1 LNRIAGDNVRR
12 FLALAANYVAER
24 GVLLAA
30 ILVPAALGSSAAG
43 LGRLELLLTSSALA
57 AGLGPLGTHN
67 ALVFERFRYRRRSW
81 NVSVTVAVVG
91 GFLVG
96 AVASLTLG
104 RGDALVGGLLGSA
117 LAVHRVA
124 SFRLRIIDATRP
136 LLVSSVLF
144 VLVFAVGTAVLAAS
158 GADTAHPMPLVLVA
172 AGLVASVPAFT
183 DVRRDP
189 PGRETSLSAMMRYGL
204 PLSVE
209 AFSSWLVVSA
219 DRYVIAAFL
228 GLEAVGPYGVVYRT
242 VMLLSGVLSTAI
254 MWWQS
259 EALRRGFAW
268 ARAALRRYVVVMG
281 AVAVVLGAAAW
292 YPVVGVLRGLVDLPP
307 AEIGR
312 LVGWLLASI
321 VGFVVFMG
329 YQHVFAAAAWV
340 VPSGLLSVGNA
351 AVNLALNFALV
362 PGLGLGGAAIATAV
376 SQTVAAGAATVYFR
390 LAVRRVAR

>member
-1 LNRIAGDNVRR
+1 MNRIAGDTVRR
-12 FLALAANYVAER
+12 FLALAANYGAER
-24 GVLLAA
+24 GVLLVA
-30 ILVPAALGSSAAG
+30 ILVPAALGSTPSA
-43 LGRLELLLTSSALA
+43 LGRLELLLTASALA

-67 ALVFERFRYRRRSW
+67 ALVFEGFRYRRRAW
-81 NVSVTVAVVG
+81 NASVTVAVLG

-96 AVASLTLG
+96 VIASLTLG
-104 RGDALVGGLLGSA
+104 WADALVGGLLGLS

-124 SFRLRIIDATRP
+124 SFRLRIIDATGP

-144 VLVFAVGTAVLAAS
+144 AAVFAVGTVVLAVA
-158 GADTAHPMPLVLVA
+158 GADTAHEMPLVLA
-172 AGLVASVPAFT
+172 GAGLVASVPAFA

-189 PGRETSLSAMMRYGL
+189 PGTDTSLSAMLRYGL

-209 AFSSWLVVSA
+209 AFASWLVVSA
-219 DRYVIAAFL
+219 DRYVIAAVL

-259 EALRRGFAW
+259 EALRRGFTW
-268 ARAALRRYVVVMG
+268 AREALRRYVVVMG
-281 AVAVVLGAAAW
+281 AVSVVLAAAAW
-292 YPVVGVLRGLVDLPP
+292 YPIVAVLRGLVDLPRG
-307 AEIGR
+307 ELGW

-351 AVNLALNFALV
+351 IVNVALNFALV
-362 PGLGLGGAAIATAV
+362 PALGLVGAAVATAA
-376 SQTVAAGAATVYFR
+376 SQTAAAGAATAYFR
-390 LAVRRVAR
+390 RAVRRVAP